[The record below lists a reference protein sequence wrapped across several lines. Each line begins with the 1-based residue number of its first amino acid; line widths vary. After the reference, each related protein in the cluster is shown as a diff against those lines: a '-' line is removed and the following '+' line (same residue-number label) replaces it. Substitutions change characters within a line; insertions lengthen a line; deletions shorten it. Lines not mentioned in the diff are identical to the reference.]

1 MSRLFVSVVLSTM
14 LFALCVAAE
23 AQQPK
28 KISQIGVLLPWAPA
42 SGVGQPL
49 TSWVFHKYRFRIR

>member
-1 MSRLFVSVVLSTM
+1 M